1 MPPKARNAPGRRAAA
16 TEEAPIALPLK
27 RGRAPKAD
35 AFEAT
40 LEPPKKRGRPVK
52 AKAEEPIV
60 EAAPEPKKRG
70 RPPKVAPEPAIEALV
85 VKRGRGRPKK
95 EVLSAQEEVAV
106 KNRRGRPPKTDV
118 IADAPPATRKPGRPA
133 RTAAIDLN
141 RVVGSSRIGKRSS
154 PRTKAKAEP
163 VARRLDPRVRSK
175 LRIRLPPAK
184 KTITAESVTKPVPK
198 PTSRRGRPP
207 NNTVSAPKEPAV
219 VKPAKPAKPLAPRK
233 MRGHTVRQIPDRYVA
248 QVDEYLQ
255 ELIEADASP
264 VEEEQAEDEI
274 QGEDGSIA
282 EDAAEDGQDALVSS
296 EQDREQYQEYSDDGG
311 IDVDGAEDAGELP
324 ENVEFLEENNGNNKS
339 PEEDDDNNGKDENA
353 EPVQQVEVSI

>member
-1 MPPKARNAPGRRAAA
+1 
-16 TEEAPIALPLK
+16 
-27 RGRAPKAD
+27 
-35 AFEAT
+35 
-40 LEPPKKRGRPVK
+40 
-52 AKAEEPIV
+52 
-60 EAAPEPKKRG
+60 
-70 RPPKVAPEPAIEALV
+70 
-85 VKRGRGRPKK
+85 
-95 EVLSAQEEVAV
+95 
-106 KNRRGRPPKTDV
+106 
-118 IADAPPATRKPGRPA
+118 
-133 RTAAIDLN
+133 
-141 RVVGSSRIGKRSS
+141 
-154 PRTKAKAEP
+154 
-163 VARRLDPRVRSK
+163 
-175 LRIRLPPAK
+175 
-184 KTITAESVTKPVPK
+184 
-198 PTSRRGRPP
+198 
-207 NNTVSAPKEPAV
+207 
-219 VKPAKPAKPLAPRK
+219 